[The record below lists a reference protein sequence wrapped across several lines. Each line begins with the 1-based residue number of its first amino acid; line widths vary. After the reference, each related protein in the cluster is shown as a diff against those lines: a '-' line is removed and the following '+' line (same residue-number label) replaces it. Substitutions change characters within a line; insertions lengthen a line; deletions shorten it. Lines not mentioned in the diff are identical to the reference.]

1 MKLRDIIIAGAI
13 VIFLFVAYTAIN
25 YVGEIGE
32 ESKPPEKFSFG
43 LKEFGRAGEY
53 GYVVFLLNGTA
64 NITLVGYGVY
74 APLKIN
80 VINDAEGVDT
90 ERIPELVEKI
100 KVLEDY
106 GYEIKLSD
114 RRMITDEIN
123 IVATGAMPNYVLDA
137 IKANVTNGVVVYI
150 GRTDWVLRSGSILN
164 ENWYENLTEE
174 QKNRILVYNGTVV
187 GFLDRKMENRMIE
200 DILKNSWSFE
210 TAASYNITANETTT
224 RILKINKSRYLR
236 VIYKSD
242 AAQGIVDSQAL
253 PPPPEIILRLQP
265 EGIYPWQSST
275 LVYRIEKSNGTVY
288 FSIYKN
294 GLEESAERLRRVVEG
309 SYFSETLT
317 QKESGYYILVLSDN
331 SGTIG
336 SGILHVKKLDVVYD
350 SRVYNTYYFNVTEDG
365 EPLSKNIAA
374 IASLANGTKRTYYT
388 SNGRL
393 AISALLKKGENI
405 FNIEIEGKTFRI
417 PVIRK
422 QDTVWDVYINYG
434 LPGFLVVLVVY
445 VIARLS
451 KRQMYVLKISEGWSD
466 IRNEI
471 KVKEE
476 DIIEAVK
483 KIKKDAK
490 LGQYPITGAEFD
502 MAIKRYV
509 THGAEIT
516 EGNSEEIL
524 RKMIKK
530 GKLERYG
537 DYYNFAN
544 EDNIREKTLLRQIRE
559 TIIENGIVL
568 KEMKNGFSTKNYDV
582 VIPGYG
588 RKNRKTIVVFEDAK
602 TLARYE
608 DGMDE
613 RERALTRIKR
623 TNGILVFT
631 TIKELSHHL

>member
-1 MKLRDIIIAGAI
+1 MKIRDIIIAGAA
-13 VIFLFVAYTAIN
+13 VILLLVAYVAID
-25 YVGEIGE
+25 YVGRIGG
-32 ESKPPEKFSFG
+32 ESKPPEKFSFSV
-43 LKEFGRAGEY
+43 KEFGRAGEY
-53 GYVVFLLNGTA
+53 GYAVFLLNGTA

-74 APLKIN
+74 APLRIN

-100 KVLEDY
+100 KALEDY
-106 GYEIKLSD
+106 GYKINLSD
-114 RRMITDEIN
+114 RRMMTDDIN

-150 GRTDWVLRSGSILN
+150 GRKDWVLRSGSILN

-174 QKNRILVYNGTVV
+174 QKNRILVYNGTVAS
-187 GFLDRKMENRMIE
+187 FLDSKMESRMIE
-200 DILKNSWSFE
+200 DILKNGWSFE
-210 TAASYNITANETTT
+210 AAASYNITANETTT
-224 RILKINKSRYLR
+224 RILKINKSGYLR
-236 VIYKSD
+236 IIYES
-242 AAQGIVDSQAL
+242 AAARGIVDSKAL
-253 PPPPEIILRLQP
+253 PPAPGIILRPQP
-265 EGIYPWQSST
+265 EDIYPWQSST

-288 FSIYKN
+288 FSVYKN

-309 SYFSETLT
+309 SYFSETLA
-317 QKESGYYILVLSDN
+317 QKEGAYYILVLSDN

-336 SGILHVKKLDVVYD
+336 SGILHVKNLDVAYD
-350 SRVYNTYYFNVTEDG
+350 GRAYNMYYFNITEDG
-365 EPLSKNIAA
+365 EPLSKNVAA
-374 IASLANGTKRTYYT
+374 TASLGNGTKRTYYA

-393 AISALLKKGENI
+393 AISALLKKGENV

-451 KRQMYVLKISEGWSD
+451 KRRVYVLRISEGWSD

-471 KVKEE
+471 RVKED

-490 LGQYPITGAEFD
+490 LGQYPITSAEFD

-530 GKLERYG
+530 GKLECYG
-537 DYYNFAN
+537 DYYTFAK
-544 EDNIREKTLLRQIRE
+544 EGKIREKTLLRQIRE
-559 TIIENGIVL
+559 TIIENGIAF
-568 KEMKNGFSTKNYDV
+568 KEIKNGFSTKNYDI
-582 VIPGYG
+582 VIPGYA
-588 RKNRKTIVVFEDAK
+588 RKNRKTIVVFEDAQA
-602 TLARYE
+602 LDRYE

-623 TNGILVFT
+623 ANGVLIFT
-631 TIKELSHHL
+631 TIRELSHHL